1 LLSPRLPPRAKEDP
15 LNDSKYSIGL
25 ATVVL
30 LVALRVA
37 LGWHFLYEGIWKITH
52 PKEFAAE
59 AEGFLTGARGPL
71 AGVFYAMLPD
81 IDGRARLSGVLKQDV
96 ETTIVDASGKAKK
109 VKAQRVENEARTR
122 RWQALRDRLVALDG
136 DLNDAAE
143 KVFQEQLAAA
153 EMYLA
158 ENWEQ
163 IQAHFAALDR
173 FEAERKTSPRTAFQN
188 KRNWDE
194 MRKLRGEAKV
204 WLAAL
209 DEREEA
215 YKTALKGA
223 LKELAA
229 KQERELAAK
238 EGRELD
244 PQKET
249 GGPEPFALGW
259 NPFAWPRME
268 QICFAL
274 RWGLTA
280 IGLCLVLG
288 LVTRPA
294 ALAGGCFM
302 LAVVMSQPS
311 FPGVVPAD
319 PPQLG
324 HALLVN
330 KDFVEMLALWLLA
343 TTAVARCGG
352 LDWFVHHFITEP
364 FLARRAGGA
373 RKG

>member
-1 LLSPRLPPRAKEDP
+1 
-15 LNDSKYSIGL
+15 L
-25 ATVVL
+25 ASVVL
-30 LVALRVA
+30 LVALRLA
-37 LGWHFLYEGIWKITH
+37 LGWHFLYEGMWKITH

-71 AGVFYAMLPD
+71 AGIFYAMVPD
-81 IDGRARLSGVLKQDV
+81 IDGRARLAGVLKKDV
-96 ETTIVDASGKAKK
+96 ETTVFDAGGKAKK
-109 VKAQRVENEARTR
+109 VKVQRVENEARTR

-173 FEAERKTSPRTAFQN
+173 FEAERKTSPRTAFQS

-215 YKTALKGA
+215 YKTALVR
-223 LKELAA
+223 LAGESSPA
-229 KQERELAAK
+229 
-238 EGRELD
+238 
-244 PQKET
+244 
-249 GGPEPFALGW
+249 PFALGW

-294 ALAGGCFM
+294 ALAGGLFM

-324 HALLVN
+324 HALLIN
-330 KDFVEMLALWLLA
+330 KDFIEMLALWLLA
-343 TTAVARCGG
+343 STAVGRWGG

-364 FLARRAGGA
+364 FLSKSVGGT